1 MANTTERELIEAIQ
15 AAKAD
20 MAAGLK
26 DLIKMQIDASNPR
39 RQNAAFLTL
48 AELNVWH
55 GKATERLFEHFPEF
69 AGDIVAYGPG
79 R

>member
-1 MANTTERELIEAIQ
+1 MQVEA
-15 AAKAD
+15 
-20 MAAGLK
+20 G
-26 DLIKMQIDASNPR
+26 NPR

-69 AGDIVAYGPG
+69 AGDVVTRGPV